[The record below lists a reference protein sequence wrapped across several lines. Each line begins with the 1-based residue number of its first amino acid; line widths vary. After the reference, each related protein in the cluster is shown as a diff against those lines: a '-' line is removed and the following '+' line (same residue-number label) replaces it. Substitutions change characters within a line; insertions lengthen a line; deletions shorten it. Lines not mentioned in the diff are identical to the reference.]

1 MNRRK
6 IDRIYEAVQKINQ
19 VYDIWAASHGL
30 TLYEMQMYYEIL
42 RSNKQVMTQKNLS
55 QKLDAPKTSIN
66 SIIKRQLQTGY
77 IELHINPQN
86 KREKVISLT
95 PEGRKFAEK
104 LIKPL
109 LKYENEAAAM
119 LDDEELEIAITVQ
132 NEFADILLEK
142 VGGTL

>member
-1 MNRRK
+1 MKRRK

-19 VYDIWAASHGL
+19 VYDIWAVSHGL
-30 TLYEMQMYYEIL
+30 TLYEMQMYYEML
-42 RSNKQVMTQKNLS
+42 RSDNQVMTQKNLC

-95 PEGRKFAEK
+95 KAGKDFAQK
-104 LIKPL
+104 LVNPL

-119 LDDEELEIAITVQ
+119 LDDEELEIAIAVQ
-132 NEFADILLEK
+132 NRFADILLEK
-142 VGGTL
+142 VEKK